1 MKRIVLLSDG
11 TGNSSAKAQ
20 KTNVWRLFQAL
31 DQTAP
36 GQYVMYDD
44 GVGTSSNKYLALL
57 GGAFGWGLKR
67 NVIDLYEFVCRNY
80 SPGDTEISGFG
91 FSRGAFT
98 IRVLVGF
105 ITHEGLVRFRSDEE
119 LHRYARAA
127 YRHYRSERLK
137 SSVLVKAARGV
148 RDLAL
153 AAITK
158 IRGLES
164 YEKVRSTNIRG
175 GDGEQIPIRF
185 LGLWDTVSAYGV
197 PIKELKKAISKAF
210 WPMEFHELS
219 LSSNVQ
225 RACHALSLDDERA
238 TFHPVLWDEKHEALN
253 DGRITQVWFAGV
265 HSNVGGGY
273 PEDRLSYVSLHW
285 ILSQAHDAGLAFIR
299 AEIDKIARMKSPY
312 ARLYDSRARF
322 GMFYRY
328 RPRAIPEC
336 TRADSNGKR
345 HPILPIVDESVIL
358 RMAFGGDQHIPIPLN
373 GDFCV
378 LTADGKLKPF
388 KHGLQ
393 YTKAD
398 YDLPPCHCAPLLGGE
413 KTADDNTK
421 YTLDEAMDA
430 LDHPAKEAVDLVQNT
445 VWWRQVFY
453 LVTLFFTVLL
463 VCFPLIGA
471 WLSHRLDTYERSSDV
486 TRRGVHWLE
495 DTLDTVL
502 VALKNLLPAVSTPW
516 TRAFGAHL
524 DAFALVSVGL
534 LISILVGRVL
544 RTRVSDRVRIAWQ
557 ERGWPQYMAVRAR
570 SESAGLRAT
579 IVAAG
584 AAWLLAAISFA
595 ARHFELSIWPIA
607 LVALVLTILAML
619 RSRRVTQLQTIVSDL
634 KNTQEALARHNNSNA
649 PRGAYIEIL
658 KGNKA
663 ASLSLCIAQKL
674 RMTPW
679 LCKGYDRLRKD
690 VIPWGFV
697 VILCLAAL
705 FVVNRAI
712 FDSLNSIGF
721 VCDEKI
727 KADAAPFSTDETCWN
742 SGIRLERDA
751 RYEVVI
757 ETQEPWFDLAG
768 IADVGGFGSHG
779 IAQYAFYFL
788 KRYWFEDWFK
798 PIVKIGSM
806 GRDEY
811 VLEPVAPM
819 RERKVPTIKYD
830 GPSLEKIPD
839 KMANSLASEHRVPD
853 DRNAIRAQFTARTS
867 GPMYLFVNDAVI
879 PWPKSPF
886 YRNNRGTANV
896 TVYRLLPDG
905 SSVQVPPNDGK

>member
-175 GDGEQIPIRF
+175 GDGKEIPIRF

-219 LSSNVQ
+219 LSRNVQ

-238 TFHPVLWDEKHEALN
+238 TFHPVLWDEKHEALD

-285 ILSQAHDAGLAFIR
+285 ILSQAHDAGLEFIR

-388 KHGLQ
+388 KHALQ

-453 LVTLFFTVLL
+453 LVTLFFTILL

-495 DTLDTVL
+495 DSLNTVL

-544 RTRVSDRVRIAWQ
+544 RTRVSDRVRIAWH

-570 SESAGLRAT
+570 SENAGLKAT

-595 ARHFELSIWPIA
+595 ARHFDLSIWPIA
-607 LVALVLTILAML
+607 LVAFVLTILAML
-619 RSRRVTQLQTIVSDL
+619 RSRRVTQLQTIVSNL
-634 KNTQEALARHNNSNA
+634 EKTREALARHNNSNA

-727 KADAAPFSTDETCWN
+727 KADAAPFSTDKICWN
-742 SGIRLERDA
+742 SGIKLDRDA

-757 ETQEPWFDLAG
+757 QTGQPWFDLNEV
-768 IADVGGFGSHG
+768 ADVGGFRTHG
-779 IAQYAFYFL
+779 IAHYAGYFL

-798 PIVKIGSM
+798 PIIKIGGM

-819 RERKVPTIKYD
+819 RERTD
-830 GPSLEKIPD
+830 LD
-839 KMANSLASEHRVPD
+839 PD
-853 DRNAIRAQFTARTS
+853 DRTALRAQFTARTS
-867 GPMYLFVNDAVI
+867 GLMYLFVNDAVI

-886 YRNNRGTANV
+886 YKNNRGTANV

-905 SSVQVPPNDGK
+905 SSVPVPPNDGK